1 MGKFIRRYALEIYT
15 VLAMLFMVVTSF
27 MIVLSTIRLFVVVF
41 NFLFILHEWEE
52 GAYPGGFV
60 DLISSLIEVDLTDDL
75 RRASRIPT
83 GVFLVA
89 VTLLPFIFDSIP
101 LFAVTI
107 AVFGCFEGFVHVM
120 GIKIFGLKK
129 KYTPGMVTALME
141 AVVGI
146 GLICYLA
153 VNHLAA
159 WYDYVGGILLFF
171 ISFASMQKTLTLMV
185 GIRYRD
191 MPKLIKIQIKRMA
204 ER

>member
-101 LFAVTI
+101 LFSVTI

-171 ISFASMQKTLTLMV
+171 ICFASMQKTLTLMV

-191 MPKLIKIQIKRMA
+191 MPKLIKKQIKRMR

>member
-83 GVFLVA
+83 GVFLVV

-101 LFAVTI
+101 LFSVTI

-171 ISFASMQKTLTLMV
+171 ICFASMQKTLTLMV

-191 MPKLIKIQIKRMA
+191 MPKLIKKQIKRMR

>member
-171 ISFASMQKTLTLMV
+171 ICFASMQKTLTLMV

-191 MPKLIKIQIKRMA
+191 MPKLIKKQIKRMR

>member
-60 DLISSLIEVDLTDDL
+60 DLISSLIEVDLTNDL

-101 LFAVTI
+101 LFSVTI

-171 ISFASMQKTLTLMV
+171 ICFASMQKTLTLMV

-191 MPKLIKIQIKRMA
+191 MPKLIKKQIKRMR

>member
-27 MIVLSTIRLFVVVF
+27 MNGLSTIRLFVVVF

-101 LFAVTI
+101 LFSVTI

-129 KYTPGMVTALME
+129 KYTPGMVTSLME

-171 ISFASMQKTLTLMV
+171 ICFASMQKTLTLMV

-191 MPKLIKIQIKRMA
+191 MPKLIKKQIKRMR

>member
-15 VLAMLFMVVTSF
+15 VLAMIFMVVTSF

-101 LFAVTI
+101 LFSVTI

-171 ISFASMQKTLTLMV
+171 ICFASMQKTLTLMV

-191 MPKLIKIQIKRMA
+191 MPKLIKKQIKRMR

>member
-27 MIVLSTIRLFVVVF
+27 MNGLSTIRLFVVVF

-52 GAYPGGFV
+52 GTYPGGFV

-171 ISFASMQKTLTLMV
+171 ICFASMQKTLTLMV

-191 MPKLIKIQIKRMA
+191 MPKLIKKQIKRMR

>member
-27 MIVLSTIRLFVVVF
+27 MNGLSTIRLFVVVF

-101 LFAVTI
+101 LFSVTI

-171 ISFASMQKTLTLMV
+171 ICFASMQKTLTLTV

-191 MPKLIKIQIKRMA
+191 MPKLIKKQIKRMR

>member
-1 MGKFIRRYALEIYT
+1 MGKFIKRYALEIYT
-15 VLAMLFMVVTSF
+15 VLAMAFMVVTSF
-27 MIVLSTIRLFVVVF
+27 MDGLSDIQRFVVVF

-52 GAYPGGFV
+52 GTYPGGFI
-60 DLISSLIEVDLTDDL
+60 DLISSLIETNVSEETK
-75 RRASRIPT
+75 RASRIPT
-83 GVFLVA
+83 GILLITFTV
-89 VTLLPFIFDSIP
+89 LPFLFDSTP

-129 KYTPGMVTALME
+129 KYTPGMVTALIE
-141 AVVGI
+141 AAVGI

-159 WYDYVGGILLFF
+159 WYDYVGGILLFL
-171 ISFASMQKTLTLMV
+171 ICFASMQKTLTLMV

-191 MPKLIKIQIKRMA
+191 MPKLIKKQIKRMR

>member
-1 MGKFIRRYALEIYT
+1 MGKFVKRYALEIYT
-15 VLAMLFMVVTSF
+15 VFAMAFMVMTSF
-27 MIVLSTIRLFVVVF
+27 MNGLSTIQLFVVVF

-60 DLISSLIEVDLTDDL
+60 NLISSLIETNVSEETKK
-75 RRASRIPT
+75 ASRIPT
-83 GVFLVA
+83 GILLITF
-89 VTLLPFIFDSIP
+89 TLLPFLLDSTP

-107 AVFGCFEGFVHVM
+107 AVFGCFEGFIHVM

-129 KYTPGMVTALME
+129 KYTPGMVTALLE
-141 AVVGI
+141 AVAGI
-146 GLICYLA
+146 SLITYLA

-159 WYDYVGGILLFF
+159 WYDYVGGILFF
-171 ISFASMQKTLTLMV
+171 FACFATMQKTLTLMV

-191 MPKLIKIQIKRMA
+191 MPKLLKKQLNRIR